1 MHDTGKD
8 FDLSSSFS
16 DAENTRSAKSVE
28 FDLTAYVDMLSEV
41 DGSYEE
47 KLQILQE
54 LAKIAIG
61 FVDMGFE
68 VQFLQESCGK
78 KGERGGSDSAHES
91 TDIVNSI
98 HTNKGGFSHEC

>member
-8 FDLSSSFS
+8 FELSGSFNG
-16 DAENTRSAKSVE
+16 AENTRSAKSVE

-47 KLQILQE
+47 KLQILNE

-68 VQFLQESCGK
+68 VEFPQENCGK
-78 KGERGGSDSAHES
+78 KSEPGGSDSAHES
-91 TDIVNSI
+91 TNIVNSD
-98 HTNKGGFSHEC
+98 HTNKGGFTHEC